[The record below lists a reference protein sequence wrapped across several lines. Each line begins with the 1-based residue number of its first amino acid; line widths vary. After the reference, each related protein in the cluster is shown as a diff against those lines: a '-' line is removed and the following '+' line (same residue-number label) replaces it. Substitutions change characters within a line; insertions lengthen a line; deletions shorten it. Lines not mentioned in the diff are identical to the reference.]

1 MNETTKNAIGSD
13 GAGVDRHATTGTW
26 TPPSF
31 DEILAARTFVRR
43 HLTPT
48 PLVHVPAL
56 SESLGFEYYAKCEN
70 LQPIGGFKIRGG
82 LYLIGT
88 AGQDEI
94 GAGAISASTGN
105 HGLSVANA
113 GRRFGVPVVIYAPAS
128 NVNQPKMEAIR
139 DVGAEVRLHGRDFDE
154 ARVEAERVAE
164 AEGRRFVHPANEP
177 KLLAGVAG
185 IALEILD
192 DLPDVDVIIAP
203 VGGGSCAAAIC
214 LAVKQARPQTQ
225 VIAVQSERAPAAWR
239 AFRNRT
245 LEPHPRMETIH
256 EGIATRVPFELT
268 TRVLWNLL
276 DDFVLASD
284 EEITAGIPLL
294 ARHARLVAEGAGAAS
309 LAAAIKLR
317 DCLQGKKVV
326 GILSGGNIPMDRLV
340 RALA

>member
-1 MNETTKNAIGSD
+1 MNETT
-13 GAGVDRHATTGTW
+13 RTW
-26 TPPSF
+26 TPPAF
-31 DEILAARTFVRR
+31 DEILAAQTFVRR
-43 HLTPT
+43 HLRPT
-48 PLVHVPAL
+48 PLLHLAAL
-56 SESLGFEYYAKCEN
+56 SATLGFEYYAKCEN

-88 AGQDEI
+88 AQREEI

-113 GRRFGVPVVIYAPAS
+113 GHRFGVPVVIYAPAS
-128 NVNQPKMEAIR
+128 NVNQPKMDAIR
-139 DVGAEVRLHGRDFDE
+139 DFGAEVRLHGRDFDE

-164 AEGRRFVHPANEP
+164 ADGMRFVHPANEP

-185 IALEILD
+185 IATEILD
-192 DLPDVDVIIAP
+192 DLPDVDVIIVP
-203 VGGGSCAAAIC
+203 VGGGSCAAATC
-214 LAVKQARPQTQ
+214 LAVKHVRPQTR

-239 AFRNRT
+239 AFQTRT
-245 LEPHPRMETIH
+245 LEPHLRMETIH

-268 TRVLWNLL
+268 TGILWNLL
-276 DDFVLASD
+276 DDFVLATD

-294 ARHARLVAEGAGAAS
+294 ARHGRLVAEGAGAAS

-317 DCLQGKKVV
+317 ESLQGKKVV
-326 GILSGGNIPMDRLV
+326 GILSGGNIPMDRLA